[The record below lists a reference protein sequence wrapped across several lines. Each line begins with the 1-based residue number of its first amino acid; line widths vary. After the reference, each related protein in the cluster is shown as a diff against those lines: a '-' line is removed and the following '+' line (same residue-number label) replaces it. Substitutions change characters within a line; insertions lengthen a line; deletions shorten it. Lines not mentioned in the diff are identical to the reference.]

1 MIVKDVMDELAARL
15 DTIAGLNVLAFP
27 TGAVHPPAAVV
38 GLPSTVVFDKTYG
51 RGSDTMVIPV
61 LVVFGKPDSRS
72 ARDAFSAYA
81 SGSGPKSVKAVLEA
95 NPTAY
100 LSMDGNGLHVRDA
113 ETDVVTLGGTDYAAA
128 LFNVDVIG
136 PGSD

>member
-15 DTIAGLNVLAFP
+15 DTIAGLNVLKFP
-27 TGAVHPPAAVV
+27 AGTINAPAAVV
-38 GLPSTVVFDKTYG
+38 GLPSEIVFDAAYG
-51 RGSDTMVIPV
+51 RGADKMTIPV
-61 LVVFGKPDSRS
+61 LLLFGRPDTLS

-100 LSMDGNGLHVRDA
+100 MSMDGDGLHVRDA
-113 ETDVVTLGGTDYAAA
+113 ETDVVMLGGTEYAAA

-136 PGSD
+136 SGE